1 LFLKF
6 VDSIDFTCFLQRNQ
20 ELGVQSSYQPEM
32 VQYSNVPVV
41 IESKNAL
48 QEAQR
53 LAAEIEVNC
62 NLLFF

>member
-1 LFLKF
+1 
-6 VDSIDFTCFLQRNQ
+6 
-20 ELGVQSSYQPEM
+20 M

-53 LAAEIEVNC
+53 LAAEIEVNF
-62 NLLFF
+62 NLFFF